1 MKQRLLTALLTLA
14 TLLMLM
20 PVGALAVEPGA
31 GENDSEIFIT
41 HPGIG
46 GVEDVIPLSELPST
60 FGLTSG
66 VAYNQ
71 SFYNQLDSVSKK
83 IYDAI
88 YSSEL
93 KDGPTMDDIP
103 LSGVSYSELGSEGE
117 AVAAAIAALVYDH
130 PELSWLINTQ
140 WGIRSSG
147 TSALFYMSESG
158 YKHATNDP
166 TMDAPDYSYA
176 DTKDRTVI
184 ANAIASAKSKIGT
197 LSGKSNYEKVKVIY
211 DWICNNIEYWEEGTT
226 WPINW
231 RGYQTVYS
239 ALVEGVTVCAGY
251 SKAFKLLCDEYNIPC
266 AIVAGK
272 GGGSGTPQGWGPH
285 AWNYVQMD
293 DGKWYAVDSTWGD
306 QSTWIDYDYLLMGSD
321 KFYNTHEEGSLYD
334 IFAFSY
340 PELSTEDYKDEGAPD
355 TIELSC
361 TLAWDG
367 ISEGYPYY
375 VVPTISS
382 MGTQTTKDS
391 VFTAKLKKGDSIIS
405 GKTVD
410 WVLSGLGGNK
420 DGITLTPNSDG
431 TATLSI
437 SNAALSAIN
446 PEMGYTGPIVTITAK
461 CGSVQK
467 SQEFLIFVSH
477 RSATFVQIQ
486 KDGSAIPS
494 DTLQAG
500 STAAYTAKVY
510 DQYGQE
516 MSGQTVSWS
525 VTGAGVTVS
534 NGAVTVADNA
544 AGDYT
549 VTAAC
554 GSGRADLT
562 ITVEHTHNFSEWS
575 GDETNHWHVCEACGA
590 ESPDKESH
598 TWDGGNITTP
608 PTNTAEGIKTSECT
622 VCKRTK
628 TESINPLAPNTVY
641 VHISS
646 ADARD
651 VEVYGAE
658 SLLPE
663 NAKIFAAQ
671 YENGKMKGILA
682 GTLLPDDNGGHKVR
696 FTRELASGWQ
706 LFFLGENHVPI
717 FKKAA
722 LYIVGEKTI

>member
-60 FGLTSG
+60 FGITSA
-66 VAYNQ
+66 AYNQ
-71 SFYNQLDSVSKK
+71 SFYNQLDDVSK
-83 IYDAI
+83 AI
-88 YSSEL
+88 YNSLYSSPL
-93 KDGPTMDDIP
+93 KDGPSTDHV
-103 LSGVSYSELGSEGE
+103 LLNGVSASDIDSEGT
-117 AVAAAIAALVYDH
+117 AIYQALGALLYDH
-130 PELSWLINTQ
+130 PELSWLVNTES
-140 WGIRSSG
+140 GRVTSG
-147 TSALFYMSESG
+147 TSVWFCMSKGG
-158 YKHATNDP
+158 YAQATTDP
-166 TMDAPDYSYA
+166 TDDYGYA
-176 DTKDRTVI
+176 NTEDRTVI
-184 ANAIASAKSKIGT
+184 TNAINRATAAIGT
-197 LSGKSNYEKVKVIY
+197 LSGKSRYEKVKAIY
-211 DWICNNIEYWEEGTT
+211 DWICDNIEYWDEGETR
-226 WPINW
+226 PINW

-239 ALVEGVTVCAGY
+239 ALVEGVTVCSGY
-251 SKAFKLLCDEYNIPC
+251 SKAFKLLCDEYGIPC

-272 GGGSGTPQGWGPH
+272 AGDAGASEKWGAH

-306 QSTWIDYDYLLMGSD
+306 QITWIYYDYLLMGSD
-321 KFYNTHEEGSLYD
+321 KFYETHGEGSLYGEYA
-334 IFAFSY
+334 FAY
-340 PELSTEDYKDEGAPD
+340 PKLSTEDYKDEDAPD
-355 TIELSC
+355 TIELSY
-361 TLAWDG
+361 TPAADG
-367 ISEGYPYY
+367 ISTEGYP
-375 VVPTISS
+375 VFDVPIITSLDSQTSKDITI
-382 MGTQTTKDS
+382 
-391 VFTAKLKKGDSIIS
+391 TATLKKDGGVIS

-410 WVLSGLGGNK
+410 WTLDRNIEGV
-420 DGITLTPNSDG
+420 TLTPDSDG

-437 SNAALSAIN
+437 SNSALRSVN
-446 PEMGYTGPIVTITAK
+446 PEPGYSGGQGITVTAK
-461 CGSVQK
+461 CSAVQESK
-467 SQEFLIFVSH
+467 KFAIFVSH
-477 RSATFVQIQ
+477 RTAGFVQIQ
-486 KDGSAIPS
+486 KDGAGIAF

-525 VTGAGVTVS
+525 TTDAGVTV
-534 NGAVTVADNA
+534 NDGAVTVADNA

-554 GSGRADLT
+554 GGGRADLT

-575 GDETNHWHVCEACGA
+575 GDETNHWHVCEVCGA

-608 PTNTAEGIKTSECT
+608 PTNAAEGIKTSECT
-622 VCKRTK
+622 VCKRSK

-722 LYIVGEKTI
+722 LL